1 VILER
6 QAFAVNY
13 RRRKRAFQHEE
24 AHADATEEMT
34 PPLEREDVPSEIPR
48 MVTSAQELGEVI
60 DHVRAAGLCAYDTEF
75 IGEETYHPQIC
86 LVQLATTDMIAI
98 IDPIALP
105 ELDPVWE
112 MLADPS
118 VLKLV
123 HAGGVDLKY
132 VPHAIGCEAANVIDT
147 QIAAAFAGLP
157 WPVGLARVIEAFTG
171 HRLGKGH
178 TFTNWDARPL
188 SRQQLRYAADD
199 VRYLPMLWS
208 MLQEELE
215 RRGTLAWAL
224 SECEVR
230 LKIPV
235 GFDPDPHLRKISKGM
250 RLKPRARAL
259 LRALVVERDRLA
271 QIDDRPHRVLLPDS
285 TLLELVRKKPKDQEE
300 MASIRGLPR
309 PTAQKWFAEIVAIL
323 DQVDTLEI
331 IPDKNPKPSSEAA
344 AEQVVVD
351 ALWMALCTRLYA
363 QGIAPGMV
371 ISRSQLAIWYLTQ
384 KSDEQVALFADE
396 NWRQEAIGE
405 WLTNFIE
412 GRTKLSIGWGDR
424 GAIVD
429 EHSDANSASG

>member
-1 VILER
+1 M
-6 QAFAVNY
+6 NY

-24 AHADATEEMT
+24 AHADDSEVMT
-34 PPLEREDVPSEIPR
+34 PPLERDDVPSDAPR
-48 MVTSAQELGEVI
+48 MITTADELGEVI
-60 DHVRAAGLCAYDTEF
+60 DHVRGAGLCAYDTEF

-105 ELDPVWE
+105 DLDPVWE
-112 MLADPS
+112 MLADPA
-118 VLKLV
+118 VKKLV

-157 WPVGLARVIEAFTG
+157 WPVGLARVIDAFTG

-208 MLQEELE
+208 MLEKELD
-215 RRGTLAWAL
+215 RRGTLSWAL
-224 SECEVR
+224 RECDVR
-230 LKIPV
+230 LRIPG
-235 GFDPDPHLRKISKGM
+235 GFDPEPHLRKISKGM

-259 LRALVVERDRLA
+259 LRALVIERDRLA
-271 QIDDRPHRVLLPDS
+271 EIDDRPHRVLFPDS
-285 TLLELVRKKPKDQEE
+285 TLLELVRKKPQNPEE
-300 MASIRGLPR
+300 MAAIRGLPR

-323 DQVDTLEI
+323 DQADSLEI
-331 IPDKNPKPSSEAA
+331 VPEKNPKPSSEAA

-351 ALWMALCTRLYA
+351 SLWMALCTQLYA

-371 ISRSQLAIWYLTQ
+371 ISRAQLASWYLAQ
-384 KSDEQVALFADE
+384 KSNEQVELFAADD
-396 NWRQEAIGE
+396 WRQEAIGE
-405 WLTNFIE
+405 WLIDFIE
-412 GRTKLSIGWGDR
+412 GRTKLSIEWGDR

-429 EHSDANSASG
+429 AHSDLPAS

>member
-1 VILER
+1 MI
-6 QAFAVNY
+6 
-13 RRRKRAFQHEE
+13 
-24 AHADATEEMT
+24 
-34 PPLEREDVPSEIPR
+34 PPLQRDDVPAGEPR
-48 MVTSAQELGEVI
+48 MVTSAAELDEVI
-60 DHVRAAGLCAYDTEF
+60 DLVRTAGLCAYDTEF
-75 IGEETYHPQIC
+75 IGEETYHPRIC
-86 LVQLATTDMIAI
+86 LIQLATTDMIAI

-105 ELDPVWE
+105 ELDSVWE

-118 VLKLV
+118 ILKLV

-132 VPHAIGCEAANVIDT
+132 VPRAIGCEAANVIDT

-157 WPVGLARVIEAFTG
+157 WPVGLARVIDAFTG

-188 SRQQLRYAADD
+188 SSQQLRYAADD

-208 MLQEELE
+208 MLEEELE
-215 RRGTLAWAL
+215 RRGTLGWAL
-224 SECEVR
+224 KECSVR
-230 LKIPV
+230 LKVPA

-259 LRALVVERDRLA
+259 LRALVIERDRLA
-271 QIDDRPHRVLLPDS
+271 ELDDRPHRVLLPDS
-285 TLLELVRKKPKDQEE
+285 TLLELIRKKPGTQEE
-300 MASIRGLPR
+300 MAAIRALPR
-309 PTAQKWFAEIVAIL
+309 PTAQRFFAEIKAVL
-323 DQVDTLEI
+323 DQEGTLEVV
-331 IPDKNPKPSSEAA
+331 PEKNTKPSSEAA

-371 ISRSQLAIWYLTQ
+371 ISRAQLANWYITQ
-384 KSDEQVALFADE
+384 KSNEQLALFGAGD
-396 NWRQEAIGE
+396 WRQEAIGDWIVE
-405 WLTNFIE
+405 FIE

-429 EHSDANSASG
+429 EHSDTTS